1 MHHTLQFT
9 LAGAALALGGL
20 FGVLEAQAFDIPAY
34 HGKAKLECAS
44 CHTPDVQKEGRT
56 PSKTEC
62 VACHNEDAL
71 VKKSAERLGARNPH
85 ESIHFHRDMPCE
97 DCHRQHKAPVNQCTE
112 MCHVFPEMKFPANS

>member
-1 MHHTLQFT
+1 MKIQTLF
-9 LAGAALALGGL
+9 AGAFSAALMFGSLGASA
-20 FGVLEAQAFDIPAY
+20 VEVPAY
-34 HGKAKLECAS
+34 HRNAKLECAS
-44 CHTPDVQKEGRT
+44 CHTPEVAREGRT